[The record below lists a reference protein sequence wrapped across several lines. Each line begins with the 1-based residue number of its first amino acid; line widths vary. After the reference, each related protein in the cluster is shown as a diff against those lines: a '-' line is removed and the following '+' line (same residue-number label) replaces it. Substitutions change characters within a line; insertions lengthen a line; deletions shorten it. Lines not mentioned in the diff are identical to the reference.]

1 VILNSLEG
9 RVTISEAAE
18 TLGISKRQVIRLR
31 NGVKKEGVTSLIHKN
46 LNKAPSNAIDRESR
60 AQLSYLYSNA
70 LYKGTNFQHFT
81 ELLEKHEGI
90 KHSYRTVHRVLT
102 EAGHSSPKSRRKNKT
117 HPRRERMAHEGQM
130 IQMDASTFDWLGDG
144 REYTIHGG
152 IDDATGK
159 LVGLYMLDYECLGGY
174 FALMQQV
181 IVKNGIPYMVY
192 TDRKANDAQFARAMN
207 ELGIRIT
214 SATSPQA
221 KGRIERVWGTL
232 QSRLPA
238 EFRLANIAE
247 VEGANA
253 FLAQYMYE
261 FNKRFAISIDTAKP
275 MYVPLASHVNLSL
288 ILCEKVARKVDNGG
302 VLSYDGKLWQLSD
315 SSIFDVTVEIVKTS
329 AYGILALY
337 QGNLYATVQ
346 FNDLQIIHHGEP
358 EGGAYNTS

>member
-46 LNKAPSNAIDRESR
+46 LNKPPSNALDHESR
-60 AQLSYLYSNA
+60 AQLAYLYTNK

-102 EAGHSSPKSRRKNKT
+102 EAGHSSPKSRRKNKS
-117 HPRRERMAHEGQM
+117 HPRRERMAHEGQL
-130 IQMDASTFDWLGDG
+130 IQMDASTFDWFENGK
-144 REYTIHGG
+144 EYTIHGG

-159 LVGLYMLDYECLGGY
+159 LVGLYMSDCECLGGY
-174 FALMQQV
+174 FALMQQI

-192 TDRKANDAQFARAMN
+192 TDRKANDEQFARAMS

-214 SATSPQA
+214 PATSPQA

-238 EFRLANIAE
+238 EFRLAN
-247 VEGANA
+247 VTDMEGANA
-253 FLAQYMYE
+253 FMAQYMYE
-261 FNKRFAISIDTAKP
+261 FNNRFATTTNAAKP
-275 MYVPLASHVNLSL
+275 MYVPLASHINLSL
-288 ILCEKVARKVDNGG
+288 ILCEKVSRKVDNGG
-302 VLSYDGKLWQLSD
+302 VLSYEGKLWQLSD
-315 SSIFDVTVEIVKTS
+315 SSIVGVVVEIVKTDT
-329 AYGILALY
+329 YGILALY
-337 QGNLYATVQ
+337 QGNLYTTVQ
-346 FNDLQIIHHGEP
+346 FNDLQNAHHGAQ
-358 EGGAYNTS
+358 EGGVFKTL